1 MKKVMILLSL
11 CLLLSGCAMTGDT
24 WYHPYGP
31 EYSGGAMT
39 GDSWYHP
46 YGSEYFGEED

>member
-24 WYHPYGP
+24 WYHPYG
-31 EYSGGAMT
+31 SQ
-39 GDSWYHP
+39 
-46 YGSEYFGEED
+46 YFGEED